1 MINWSNISA
10 LTKNEIQ
17 LEFKNKHTIG
27 AVLLFVFSSTFL
39 AYLAFKQ
46 IESPLIWNGI
56 FWLMIL
62 FASIN
67 GTANSFKENQ
77 GQGLYLYSL
86 ISSREL
92 IFSKIIFNA
101 ALLTIVAFLCLFFYS
116 LFLGY
121 PIQHHFLFI
130 LSCIVGSFCISSIL
144 TLSSGIAHKAAGN
157 SSLFNVLSIPI
168 LIPVIILLITLSIDT
183 LKDKTVST
191 FIEAEMYANEEKS
204 IKAELIFKHEN
215 NWDFLDSDGNSRRIN
230 YSKIENSNLA
240 NDYLLKGK
248 FSSQTNKYD
257 ITEIL
262 PYQNKSLNGAWFKL
276 LTIVLINIIM
286 IFIAYLVF
294 PKFWTE

>member
-1 MINWSNISA
+1 MINWANIKA
-10 LTKNEIQ
+10 LTTNEIR
-17 LEFKNKHTIG
+17 LEFHSKHTIG

-46 IESPLIWNGI
+46 IDSPLIWNGI

-67 GTANSFKENQ
+67 GTASSFKESQ

-86 ISSREL
+86 VSSREL

-101 ALLTIVAFLCLFFYS
+101 VLLIIITFLCLFFYS

-121 PIQHHFLFI
+121 YIQYHLLFI
-130 LSCIVGSFCISSIL
+130 LSCVFGSFCIASIL
-144 TLSSGIAHKAAGN
+144 TISSGIAYKAAGN
-157 SSLFNVLSIPI
+157 SSLFNVLSIPV

-183 LKDKTVST
+183 LKDETVSS
-191 FIEAEMYANEEKS
+191 FIDAEMYADEDKA
-204 IKAELIFKHEN
+204 IKAVLISAKGNNLNFKDTEGNKRTIPFPHAN
-215 NWDFLDSDGNSRRIN
+215 N
-230 YSKIENSNLA
+230 YALA
-240 NDYLLKGK
+240 NNYLIKGM
-248 FSSQTNKYD
+248 FSKESNNYVLS
-257 ITEIL
+257 EIL
-262 PYQNKSLNGAWFKL
+262 PYQNKVLTGAWFKL